1 MYQRRFRLDIKK
13 NFSSQSGQALEWL
26 PREVVKSPSLAVF
39 KRRLDEELR
48 DVVWWLVVAMVMGG
62 RLDYMI
68 L

>member
-1 MYQRRFRLDIKK
+1 MAF
-13 NFSSQSGQALEWL
+13 
-26 PREVVKSPSLAVF
+26 PREVVELPFLAVF

-68 L
+68 FEIPCNPILL